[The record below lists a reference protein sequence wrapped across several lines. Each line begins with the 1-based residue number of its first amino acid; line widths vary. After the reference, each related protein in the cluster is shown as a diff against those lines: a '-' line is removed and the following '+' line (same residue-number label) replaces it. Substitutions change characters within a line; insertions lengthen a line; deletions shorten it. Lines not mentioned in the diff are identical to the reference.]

1 MYIYIGMK
9 IGNLL
14 QDVLVE
20 EVKNKKLFND
30 LMTKWRA
37 QKPDLTPEQGETL
50 YNRFQELKNGLSTN
64 KAQVVSF
71 LYRFDGRHG
80 YEKFDPDLLKDITK
94 YTYKQIKSL
103 IDEYND
109 DDHAVENLDSTVFDT
124 KNLKSTPEKVAAS
137 KQLWESD
144 DAVVNVDGFRV
155 YRILNQAMSVRFGYY
170 LEAIREPISKHF
182 LTADRWCV
190 TWRGTREPGDGGTN
204 MWSSYR
210 TQGKTFYF
218 VIDESRDPG
227 DRYYMGA
234 LQRYVRGIDGYV
246 LTSLKNDGDNSFNWE
261 EVCRIYPK
269 LAPFK
274 DKITPIPYSQDETE
288 EKNIVGQINEM
299 ENNQYEFKR
308 VDRQFKR
315 AYINNQGIIKKAESW
330 AAMDTKLRALY
341 IVTTTD
347 QQIRNKFSNFEL
359 INEIRK
365 VGNEFTLLDNR
376 LKQLGH
382 KDGVGFILT
391 NLIKHEFRLTRESL
405 SNPQIKIYES
415 RVTGLFGIYS
425 DKLASWVKLD
435 GKVYEPMFKQTE
447 SDVFFDEEEMGYY
460 VEKYENRQGGLTFYS
475 IFPSDTERGDCYI
488 LSQNKWEEL
497 KPRLYV
503 DRESVPRLQDF
514 NKDTDVDIKE
524 IKKGV

>member
-1 MYIYIGMK
+1 MK

-30 LMTKWRA
+30 LLTKWRV
-37 QKPDLTPEQGETL
+37 QKPDLTPDYAETL
-50 YNRFQELKNGLSTN
+50 YNRFQEIKNGLSPN
-64 KAQVVSF
+64 KAQVTSF

-94 YTYKQIKSL
+94 YSYRQIKSL
-103 IDEYND
+103 IDEYSD
-109 DDHAVENLDSTVFDT
+109 DELGGIDPGELNTVFDP
-124 KNLKSTPEKVAAS
+124 KNLKATPEKIEAS
-137 KQLWESD
+137 KQLWENGNAIVD
-144 DAVVNVDGFRV
+144 VDGLKV
-155 YRILNQAMSVRFGYY
+155 YDILNQAMAVRYGYY
-170 LEAIREPISKHF
+170 LEQIRRGFSNEFGTNS
-182 LTADRWCV
+182 RWCV
-190 TWRGTREPGDGGTN
+190 TWRGTREEGDGGTN

-218 VIDESRDPG
+218 VIDLNKDTK
-227 DRYYMGA
+227 DRYYMSA
-234 LQRYVRGIDGYV
+234 LERYPASRDGYI
-246 LTSLKNDGDNSFNWE
+246 LTSIKNDGDQSMSWE

-269 LAPFK
+269 LTPFK
-274 DKITPIPYSQDETE
+274 DKITPRNYSEDETE
-288 EKNIVGQINEM
+288 EKSIVGQINEM

-308 VDRQFKR
+308 VDRQLKK
-315 AYINNQGIIKKAESW
+315 AYINNQGVIKKAHSW
-330 AAMDTKLRALY
+330 AVMDDKLRALY
-341 IVTTTD
+341 ILTTTE

-376 LKQLGH
+376 IKQLGH
-382 KDGVGFILT
+382 RDGVGFILT
-391 NLIKHEFRLTRESL
+391 DLIKHEFRLTRESL
-405 SNPQIKIYES
+405 NNPQIKIYES
-415 RVTGLFGIYS
+415 RQTGLFGVFS
-425 DKLASWVKLD
+425 DKTATWVKLD

-460 VEKYENRQGGLTFYS
+460 VEKYENRQDGLTFYS
-475 IFPSDTERGDCYI
+475 IFPSDTEKGDCYL
-488 LSQNKWEEL
+488 LSQKKWEEL

-503 DRESVPRLQDF
+503 DKESVPRLQDF